1 MARQNNDDK
10 KKRKNC
16 SLCADKVEAIDYKDA
31 ATASRLREYVIARQ
45 MYIALIKELY
55 GTRYTYRQIGSM
67 ALFEHKFGYAV
78 VWHHLKK
85 FEDEINQP
93 FMADIK
99 QIYEELLQK
108 FNTKH

>member
-1 MARQNNDDK
+1 MRETIFLAVCNA
-10 KKRKNC
+10 
-16 SLCADKVEAIDYKDA
+16 LGVDYKDA
-31 ATASRLREYVIARQ
+31 ATTSRLREYVIARQ

-78 VWHHLKK
+78 VWHHLNK
-85 FEDEINQP
+85 FKDEINQP
-93 FMADIK
+93 FMEDIK
-99 QIYEELLQK
+99 PIYEELLNQ

>member
-1 MARQNNDDK
+1 MRETIFLAVCNA
-10 KKRKNC
+10 
-16 SLCADKVEAIDYKDA
+16 LGVDYKKA
-31 ATASRLREYVIARQ
+31 ATTSRLREHVIARQ

-78 VWHHLKK
+78 VWHHLKI
-85 FEDEINQP
+85 FNEQINHP
-93 FMADIK
+93 SMVGIK
-99 QIYEELLQK
+99 RIYEDLLNQ